1 MAEAKLNIQA
11 MARQDEGLMSC
22 LLSDEGYT
30 TVSVDLSAGEPTVM
44 SHYSNDKNYR
54 YAAFDGVGKKPFFN
68 AKGLLMIDDIYLML
82 ASINPVSSNKIKEVF
97 EANYDGISGFDK
109 WSQDSDY
116 IKKLIKKERGINKIC
131 ALGIGYSMG
140 PRKLVSS
147 CYDKGFVISFE
158 QAKVVH
164 HAYWNTLF
172 PDVAKLRDYLAIQT
186 KQKGF
191 LVNPFGF
198 RIIPEPH
205 KALNYFIQSSVNGI
219 MDILLIKLL
228 DKAPYIKFR
237 TIVHDELIIDIPETL
252 IREAQTAMNE
262 SVKELN
268 KMLNWSVN
276 VRTGW
281 VEGRNYFEAH

>member
-1 MAEAKLNIQA
+1 MKKNSINIQA
-11 MARQDEGLMSC
+11 MARQDEGMMSC
-22 LLSDEGYT
+22 LLSDDGYI
-30 TVSVDLSAGEPTVM
+30 TVSIDLAAGEPTII

-54 YAAFDGVGKKPFFN
+54 YAAFEGVGKRPFFN

-82 ASINPVSSNKIKEVF
+82 ASINPVSSDKIKEVL
-97 EANYDGISGFDK
+97 EADYEGVSGYDK
-109 WSQDSDY
+109 WLEDSDF
-116 IKKLIKKERGINKIC
+116 IKKLVKKERNINKIC
-131 ALGIGYSMG
+131 ALGIGYGMG
-140 PRKLVSS
+140 ARKLVTS
-147 CYDKGFVISFE
+147 CYDKGFAISFE

-164 HAYWNTLF
+164 HAYWDTLF
-172 PDVAKLRDYLAIQT
+172 PDVAKLRDYLAVQVK
-186 KQKGF
+186 KQGY

-198 RIIPEPH
+198 RTIPDPH

-219 MDILLIKLL
+219 IDILLIKLL

-237 TIVHDELIIDIPETL
+237 TIIHDELIIDIPENL

-276 VRTGW
+276 IRTGW